1 MSIIKIVSHKLA
13 NYIVSATLDTQT
25 EGCFKSPTDVD
36 ELKNSFF
43 FSATLN
49 QCNLSLVTN
58 HYILSFFIASIDES
72 IPYGSFGHCRAL
84 PTPFRQSGTNYA
96 RAIKKEWRKKI
107 PLSKLCHAHVI
118 SLLHNPMKDST
129 IYLLVQTNWEKCTHS
144 VTLHLSDSEYDTLTK
159 RANGSPLS
167 RYIRSILLHHS
178 EPIHI
183 EVYTEDISILTMQV
197 SGYIQR
203 LYSFIAAL
211 AIRQQLYEADY
222 NHLIQIAS
230 DTQKVLRDVANYAKA
245 NRSSIRATG
254 VRILRKE
261 IKKAVEKQMQK

>member
-1 MSIIKIVSHKLA
+1 LSIIKIVSHKLA

-167 RYIRSILLHHS
+167 RYIRSILLYRS
-178 EPIHI
+178 ETIHI
-183 EVYTEDISILTMQV
+183 EVYTEEISILTCKCPAIFKDSIVLLLLWQFVGNYTKQIITTSSKSPMTRKKPFV
-197 SGYIQR
+197 MLPTTSKPTVPPSELLEYGFYEKKSKR
-203 LYSFIAAL
+203 L
-211 AIRQQLYEADY
+211 
-222 NHLIQIAS
+222 
-230 DTQKVLRDVANYAKA
+230 
-245 NRSSIRATG
+245 
-254 VRILRKE
+254 
-261 IKKAVEKQMQK
+261 